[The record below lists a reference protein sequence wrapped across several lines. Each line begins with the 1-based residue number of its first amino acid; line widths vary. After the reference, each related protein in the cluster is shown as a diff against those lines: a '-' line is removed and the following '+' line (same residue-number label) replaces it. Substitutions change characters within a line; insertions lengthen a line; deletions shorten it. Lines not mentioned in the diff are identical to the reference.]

1 MSQKMTKSQTR
12 NENSA
17 GGVVFYLDNG
27 GIPSYLL
34 IKDRYLKWTLPKGH
48 LEEGETSTIAAVRE
62 IFEETGIT
70 VSEMIGEIGSIDFN
84 FEKTAGDEV
93 SKKVDFFLFK
103 INIADTLDVFPSPD
117 EVVEIGWFSID
128 EALRKAD
135 YENIKGLLESADKMI
150 GKKQWN

>member
-1 MSQKMTKSQTR
+1 
-12 NENSA
+12 
-17 GGVVFYLDNG
+17 
-27 GIPSYLL
+27 
-34 IKDRYLKWTLPKGH
+34 LPKGH